1 MSNIASDIQMPY
13 GEAAK
18 SRQPL
23 LPLTFAEREEMGAI
37 LSVPATVEEYIEYLH
52 KCDYKIQYS
61 RGMIWSFIEI
71 DEETDTIMGEA
82 APIHEQLTGRLTH
95 LIGHLLDEVN
105 SEFNIFGSNIK
116 IYIERPNGST
126 YYNPDLAITRIEPQ
140 FIRHKPKKKTAT
152 SLTNPTLIVE
162 VLSKSTEGFDKTL
175 KLGDYQKISSVE
187 QIIFVEPNHTWV
199 STFIRQSN
207 NSWLNIIFE
216 NLTDELPVLDKGKI
230 VVNDIYKNLI
240 RLDFKAMN
248 TV

>member
-1 MSNIASDIQMPY
+1 MSNIASDIKMPY
-13 GEAAK
+13 GKAK
-18 SRQPL
+18 SNPAL
-23 LPLTFAEREEMGAI
+23 LPLTYDERVEKGAI
-37 LSVPATVEEYIEYLH
+37 LTVPATVEEYIEYLH

-82 APIHEQLTGRLTH
+82 APIHEQLTNRFAFLFGT
-95 LIGHLLDEVN
+95 LLDELN
-105 SEFNIFGSNIK
+105 SDFNSFGSNIK
-116 IYIERPNGST
+116 IYIERKNSSI
-126 YYNPDLAITRIEPQ
+126 YYNPDMAITRHEPQ
-140 FIRHKPKKKTAT
+140 FIEHKPKKKKAT
-152 SLTNPTLIVE
+152 SLTNPTLILE
-162 VLSKSTEGFDKTL
+162 ILSKSTEGFDKTL

-187 QIIFVEPNHTWV
+187 QIIFVEPNLTWV

-248 TV
+248 KI